1 MLAFAQAAGI
11 CGCQAVA
18 EALPLRNKV
27 CDFVYTV
34 DVVHH
39 LHSVQD
45 HLAEARRVLKPG
57 GLLCMA
63 TDSQRILATRRPLA
77 TYWPETIAGELE
89 RYHPI
94 PRLRQWM
101 EEEGFAAI
109 REDEVEFAYDLHNAE
124 PYRRRAFSTLQR
136 ISDEAWQRGLARLE
150 ADLALGPV
158 PCLSRYTLLWGRA
171 M

>member
-1 MLAFAQAAGI
+1 
-11 CGCQAVA
+11 
-18 EALPLRNKV
+18 
-27 CDFVYTV
+27 
-34 DVVHH
+34 
-39 LHSVQD
+39 
-45 HLAEARRVLKPG
+45 
-57 GLLCMA
+57 MA